1 MDATFVGIDVSKDRL
16 DVAVLPAGDLF
27 VVPRDAAG
35 LDQLLARLRPLRP
48 EAIALEATGGFET
61 VVAATLGAAGLP
73 AGGRRQPGRR
83 PRLRQGARPARQD
96 RSDRRPPDRPLRG
109 HHQARGAPLPDEA
122 TQRLADLVA
131 RRRQIIAMIVAERQ
145 RQKRFAGRAHA
156 PDRLR
161 RSIARLLDAL
171 QRELSEVDA
180 EIDSDVRGSPAW
192 REKEGLLASVPG
204 IGPIIARALIAEM
217 PELGSLDRREVAA
230 LAGLAPWTRQSG
242 RWKGR
247 SFLGGG
253 RAAVRAGGAAHGRR
267 HRIPAQPGPQGLP

>member
-1 MDATFVGIDVSKDRL
+1 
-16 DVAVLPAGDLF
+16 
-27 VVPRDAAG
+27 
-35 LDQLLARLRPLRP
+35 
-48 EAIALEATGGFET
+48 
-61 VVAATLGAAGLP
+61 
-73 AGGRRQPGRR
+73 
-83 PRLRQGARPARQD
+83 
-96 RSDRRPPDRPLRG
+96 
-109 HHQARGAPLPDEA
+109 
-122 TQRLADLVA
+122 
-131 RRRQIIAMIVAERQ
+131 MIVAERQ

-180 EIDSDVRGSPAW
+180 EIGSDVRGSPAW

-242 RWKGR
+242 R
-247 SFLGGG
+247 
-253 RAAVRAGGAAHGRR
+253 
-267 HRIPAQPGPQGLP
+267 